1 MAIDEVLTR
10 LRRELEDT
18 YGIDAAAYLMDR
30 PQSGWDSLATK
41 DDLQRLEVTL
51 RSDLEKVELRMQRQL
66 HEELRG
72 QTWQL
77 AKLVAGAQGVVVVA
91 IAAIGI
97 VLRFA

>member
-10 LRRELEDT
+10 LRRDLEES
-18 YGIDAAAYLMDR
+18 YGVDAAAYLMDR
-30 PQSGWDSLATK
+30 PRGGWDSLATK
-41 DDLQRLEVTL
+41 DE
-51 RSDLEKVELRMQRQL
+51 LEKLELRLRTEL
-66 HEELRG
+66 HQELRA

-91 IAAIGI
+91 IAAIGV

>member
-1 MAIDEVLTR
+1 MVIDEVLTR
-10 LRRELEDT
+10 LRRNLEET
-18 YGIDAAAYLMDR
+18 YGVDAAAYLMDR
-30 PQSGWDSLATK
+30 PRGGWDSLVTK
-41 DDLQRLEVTL
+41 DEIESELEKLELRLEK
-51 RSDLEKVELRMQRQL
+51 RL
-66 HEELRG
+66 HQAEE

>member
-1 MAIDEVLTR
+1 VLTR
-10 LRRELEDT
+10 LRRELEDM
-18 YGIDAAAYLMDR
+18 YGMDAAAYLMDR
-30 PQSGWDSLATK
+30 PRGGWDSLATNEELERFATK
-41 DDLQRLEVTL
+41 DE
-51 RSDLEKVELRMQRQL
+51 LEKLELRLQRQL

-97 VLRFA
+97 VLRFV

>member
-1 MAIDEVLTR
+1 MVIDEVLTR
-10 LRRELEDT
+10 LRRNLEET
-18 YGIDAAAYLMDR
+18 YGVDAAAYLMDR
-30 PQSGWDSLATK
+30 PRGGWDSLVTK
-41 DDLQRLEVTL
+41 DEIESELEKLELRLEKRL
-51 RSDLEKVELRMQRQL
+51 HQELR
-66 HEELRG
+66 E